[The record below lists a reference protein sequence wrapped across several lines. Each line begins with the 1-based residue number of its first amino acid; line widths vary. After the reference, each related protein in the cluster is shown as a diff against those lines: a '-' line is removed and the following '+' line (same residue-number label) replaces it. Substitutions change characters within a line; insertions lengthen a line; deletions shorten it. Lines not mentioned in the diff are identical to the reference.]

1 MAHKSSRA
9 IKVDFNTNSLSNTQQ
24 PVGHVPKDSDDLIC
38 TIEECA
44 MNGVEMPFSS
54 RNVLFLVQFAFY
66 SFFFFETGPQA
77 NLELTKTGLD
87 RLILLPLPLQQ

>member
-9 IKVDFNTNSLSNTQQ
+9 IKVDFNINSLSNTQQ
-24 PVGHVPKDSDDLIC
+24 RVGHVPKDSDVLIC

-54 RNVLFLVQFAFY
+54 RNVLFLVQFVFLSSTLLRQGLLA
-66 SFFFFETGPQA
+66 QA
-77 NLELTKTGLD
+77 NLELRPALTA
-87 RLILLPLPLQQ
+87 